1 MIPSYLERHSG
12 TSTCL
17 ERIEVV
23 VALYAG
29 WATLSFFG
37 MLSGANSIS
46 RAGRSPVLW
55 LLGSGFTVFLLAFAA
70 YHGV

>member
-1 MIPSYLERHSG
+1 M
-12 TSTCL
+12 
-17 ERIEVV
+17 V

-37 MLSGANSIS
+37 MMSSANSIS
-46 RAGRSPVLW
+46 RAGRSPVFW
-55 LLGSGFTVFLLAFAA
+55 ILGSGTTVFLLAYAA